1 VQEVSLSKNRL
12 TFLAVYE
19 YITQEANMFYLLK
32 LIKLILVVS
41 GVTWAEAEIRD
52 YKTKEELEAIQ
63 IHQMRKALASMFK

>member
-1 VQEVSLSKNRL
+1 
-12 TFLAVYE
+12 LAAYE

>member
-1 VQEVSLSKNRL
+1 
-12 TFLAVYE
+12 
-19 YITQEANMFYLLK
+19 MFYLLK